1 MMATTVFTLANF
13 VAIGAGAAVGAW
25 SRWGLSLWLNT
36 GPDRFPV
43 GTWVANL
50 TGSYIIGLTLAF
62 SLFHPDWPA
71 HVRLFLVT
79 GMLGALTTFST
90 FSAETFTFFEQG
102 RWGLGLSYAAVSL
115 LGCLTMTAL
124 GWWTMQAIKG

>member
-1 MMATTVFTLANF
+1 MTSSPLTVANF

-25 SRWGLSLWLNT
+25 GRWGLSLWLNT
-36 GPDRFPV
+36 GPDRFPL
-43 GTWVANL
+43 GTWLANL
-50 TGSYIIGLTLAF
+50 TGSYIIGLALAY
-62 SLFHPDWPA
+62 SLFHPDWPV

-102 RWGLGLSYAAVSL
+102 RWGLGMGYAMVSL
-115 LGCLTMTAL
+115 AGCLSMTAL
-124 GWWTMQAIKG
+124 GWFTLQALKG